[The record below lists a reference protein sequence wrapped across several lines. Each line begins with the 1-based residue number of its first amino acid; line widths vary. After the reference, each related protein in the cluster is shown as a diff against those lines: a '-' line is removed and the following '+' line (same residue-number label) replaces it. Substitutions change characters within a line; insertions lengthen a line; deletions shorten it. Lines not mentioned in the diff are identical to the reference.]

1 MEVLLLVYNLLL
13 QTLYCIPVVYAW
25 ILYQHTQKY
34 LYLYITG
41 LFLFYSV
48 ENVIIF
54 ITEFDTTF
62 AEFYDTTFMSVP
74 TARTIIFV
82 AVLLFILQIT
92 TTILKEKVNYV
103 FLSLLILIT
112 LFMLFVPMMKDSAMK
127 VFIYYT
133 PCQLFSCLIGIYGM
147 RRLKAHPENYDE
159 PLRNR
164 FHRAFLWTSIFSLL
178 IIVED
183 WIVIFNFDN
192 YGIPGI
198 HITNRSFS
206 ENLMSIYFVYTA
218 IRILAPYLHSL
229 IAAPGGTAAAPAGN
243 ADPPALL
250 PDGIQASDRD
260 PETQAALSGDIP
272 GEPSDGI
279 AAAEQIAGTPE
290 FPRDTA
296 YINPDG
302 SAVPVSE
309 PGAPSEQ
316 ADYSKFYLFSR
327 DYQLTPREQHILELL
342 LDNKTN
348 VEIAD
353 DLCISIGT
361 AKAHVH
367 NIFAKVEV
375 KKRQQLLD
383 MYERYAP
390 SDTV

>member
-1 MEVLLLVYNLLL
+1 MEVLLLIYNLLL
-13 QTLYCIPVVYAW
+13 QILYYIPVVYAW
-25 ILYQHTQKY
+25 ILFQHTRNY

-41 LFLFYSV
+41 LFFFYSV

-54 ITEFDTTF
+54 ITEFDSTF
-62 AEFYDTTFMSVP
+62 AKFYDTTFMSVP

-82 AVLLFILQIT
+82 AVLLFLLLIT
-92 TTILKEKVNYV
+92 ASILKETVNYLL
-103 FLSLLILIT
+103 LSLLGLIT
-112 LFMLFVPMMKDSAMK
+112 LYMLFIPMMKDSAMK

-133 PCQLFSCLIGIYGM
+133 PCQIFSFLIGIYGM
-147 RRLKAHPENYDE
+147 RRLKSHPEHYDE
-159 PLRNR
+159 TLRKR
-164 FHRAFLWTSIFSLL
+164 FHRAFFWTAVFSVL

-198 HITNRSFS
+198 RITNRSFT

-218 IRILAPYLHSL
+218 LRILGPYLRSFMVS
-229 IAAPGGTAAAPAGN
+229 AASAENAQTQAVSAQDMPPGQDADSETGSDSSEYVPDGASNGPAPAELS
-243 ADPPALL
+243 AQIQEPPLDVGFRSPGASTE
-250 PDGIQASDRD
+250 DAFSDR
-260 PETQAALSGDIP
+260 
-272 GEPSDGI
+272 
-279 AAAEQIAGTPE
+279 
-290 FPRDTA
+290 
-296 YINPDG
+296 
-302 SAVPVSE
+302 
-309 PGAPSEQ
+309 

-327 DYQLTPREQHILELL
+327 DYQLTPREQHILQLL

-383 MYERYAP
+383 VYEKFG
-390 SDTV
+390 

>member
-13 QTLYCIPVVYAW
+13 QILYCVPVVYAW
-25 ILYQHTQKY
+25 ILYQHTRKH

-41 LFLFYSV
+41 LFFFYSV

-62 AEFYDTTFMSVP
+62 AKFYDTTFMSVP

-82 AVLLFILQIT
+82 AVLLFILLIT
-92 TTILKEKVNYV
+92 ASILNETINYV
-103 FLSLLILIT
+103 MLSLLSLIT

-133 PCQLFSCLIGIYGM
+133 PCQLFSLLIGIYGM
-147 RRLKAHPENYDE
+147 RRLKSHPDIYDE
-159 PLRNR
+159 PLRLR
-164 FHRAFLWTSIFSLL
+164 FHRLFLWTAVFSVL

-198 HITNRSFS
+198 HITNRSYT

-218 IRILAPYLHSL
+218 LRILAPYLRSL
-229 IAAPGGTAAAPAGN
+229 MVSGDMDAVAAGNTEAAA
-243 ADPPALL
+243 ALA
-250 PDGIQASDRD
+250 Q
-260 PETQAALSGDIP
+260 DIP
-272 GEPSDGI
+272 TGSDTDAQADFSEHALMESSDGSLTSGRLDEI
-279 AAAEQIAGTPE
+279 WGQTPE
-290 FPRDTA
+290 VNAFSD
-296 YINPDG
+296 
-302 SAVPVSE
+302 
-309 PGAPSEQ
+309 Q

-327 DYQLTPREQHILELL
+327 DYQLTPREQHILQLL

-367 NIFAKVEV
+367 NIFSKVEV

-383 MYERYAP
+383 VYKNYKTT
-390 SDTV
+390 DTP